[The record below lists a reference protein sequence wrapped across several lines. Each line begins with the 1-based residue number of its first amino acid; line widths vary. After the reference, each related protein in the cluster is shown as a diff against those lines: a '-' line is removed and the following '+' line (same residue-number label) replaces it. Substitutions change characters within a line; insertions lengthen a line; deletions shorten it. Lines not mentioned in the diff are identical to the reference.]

1 MHCTETFDCIRSVI
15 VPGSQLVV
23 GAELRDEIHS
33 PSVQRC
39 KQMPEA
45 LGCIKSVIVIVP
57 GSQMVVERRDTLRI
71 SAASS
76 WGILRRFWRASDCAI
91 ARVVVGFGCL

>member
-1 MHCTETFDCIRSVI
+1 MRSMI
-15 VPGSQLVV
+15 VPGPQLVV
-23 GAELRDEIHS
+23 GAVSRDEIHS

-57 GSQMVVERRDTLRI
+57 GSQMAFYALSTQTKLGD
-71 SAASS
+71 S
-76 WGILRRFWRASDCAI
+76 
-91 ARVVVGFGCL
+91 